1 MSKVKVKITE
11 SQMNYLLENGR
22 LSFIKNQFGVIS
34 NEEWN
39 ELSKKDLSRIRVK
52 EKPSEEGGE
61 TKIKNIEIKS
71 LMSPNGDLLAL
82 YMVDDKGKLK
92 VRISE
97 KVFDDATNADPTAKK
112 IYLQW
117 ILSTF
122 VKMIKENDL
131 EEAIRFIDED
141 LPQASEYLEV
151 FDKIKNTKLFKQST
165 SEVEGLPEDPTNI
178 NQYHDLAQLYKAVD
192 PFIEREVGQLENDI
206 KKYVNANRA
215 KVLYQDS
222 NWLIYQPLDR
232 DANCIMTSYASWC
245 TAKEGNSMFQSYTSN
260 NKEPGGN
267 PSKIYVIINKA
278 VLKGQSD
285 EVYQFHFET
294 EQYKDR
300 TNGRNI
306 DLYEFFQ
313 KNPKLG
319 LFFDNILKKLA
330 IEAGGDIKSNKYLK
344 TLMALGEVDNIFDFI
359 DTNSSE
365 LNLSGLKLP
374 KLPNELNKFKNTVDF
389 NANEVGLTE
398 IPSTIGDMD
407 NLEFL
412 LLRGNKIK
420 SLPDTIGKLKNI
432 RILNLKDNQLDK
444 LPETISNLD
453 PDNGGSLFKA
463 ILSGNDFRDS
473 EKEKIQK
480 LLPNV
485 AITF

>member
-82 YMVDDKGKLK
+82 YMIDDKGKLK

-117 ILSTF
+117 ILTTF
-122 VKMIKENDL
+122 VKLIKENEL
-131 EEAIRFIDED
+131 EEAVRFIDED

-165 SEVEGLPEDPTNI
+165 SEVEGLPEDSTNI

-215 KVLYQDS
+215 KILYQDS
-222 NWLIYQPLDR
+222 NWMIYQPLDR
-232 DANCIMTSYASWC
+232 DANCVMSSYASWC
-245 TAKEGNSMFQSYTSN
+245 TAREGNTMFQSYTSG

-267 PSKIYVIINKA
+267 PSKIYVIINKGL
-278 VLKGQSD
+278 LKGQTD

-300 TNGRNI
+300 SNGRNI

-319 LFFDNILKKLA
+319 NFFGNILKKLA
-330 IEAGGDIKSNKYLK
+330 IEVGGNIKSNKYLK

-359 DTNSSE
+359 NINEEKID
-365 LNLSGLKLP
+365 LSGLKLP
-374 KLPNELNKFKNTVDF
+374 KLPNELNKLKNTTDI

-420 SLPDTIGKLKNI
+420 SLPDTIGKLKKLNV
-432 RILNLKDNQLDK
+432 LNLKDNQLTS
-444 LPETISNLD
+444 LPNSITNLD
-453 PDNGGSLFKA
+453 EENGGELYK
-463 ILSGNDFRDS
+463 INLSGNNFSDS

-485 AITF
+485 EISF